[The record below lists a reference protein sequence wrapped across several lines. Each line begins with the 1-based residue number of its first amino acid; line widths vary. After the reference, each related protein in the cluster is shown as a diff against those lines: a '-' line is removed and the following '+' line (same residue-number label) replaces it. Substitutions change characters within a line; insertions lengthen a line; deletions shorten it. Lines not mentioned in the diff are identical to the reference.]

1 MLDVL
6 GQCEAST
13 HNLENVVHD
22 TNKSSHNLAIVCF
35 WEHVGRFYEL
45 DPTSRLNKLRELK

>member
-35 WEHVGRFYEL
+35 WERVGRFYEL
-45 DPTSRLNKLRELK
+45 DPTSRLN